1 VVEQGLQLPP
11 AFATDYSHP
20 SCPPDDLKG
29 YDHSP
34 DLNSEGSASAAD
46 AFGDAAA
53 CRVAL
58 RTVPARVVSRLR
70 IPIHGVEVQSAR
82 P

>member
-29 YDHSP
+29 YDHPP
-34 DLNSEGSASAAD
+34 DLNSEGSSRAPD
-46 AFGDAAA
+46 ALEEA
-53 CRVAL
+53 CR
-58 RTVPARVVSRLR
+58 RGPTVPLVSYLASEFRYT
-70 IPIHGVEVQSAR
+70 E
-82 P
+82 